1 MASVVSSALAGGVN
15 MIQLREK
22 DLPACD
28 LLAMA
33 KELRVLTDRRAL
45 LLINDRVDV
54 ALAVNADGIQLGENG
69 LPVGEVHRLSNDKF
83 IIGRS
88 IHDVNGAVEAQ
99 ARGADFLIS
108 GTIFPSQSHSNY
120 EASGLKL
127 LQDLRTLVRIP
138 YLAIGGITSQNIA
151 MTVNAGASG
160 AAMISAIS
168 ESIDVESEARAVVN
182 AINWARC
189 HPTELG

>member
-1 MASVVSSALAGGVN
+1 

-45 LLINDRVDV
+45 LLINGRVDV
-54 ALAVNADGIQLGENG
+54 ALAVNADGIQLGEDG
-69 LPVGEVHRLSNDKF
+69 LPVGEVRHLSNDKF

-99 ARGADFLIS
+99 ARGANFLIS
-108 GTIFPSQSHSNY
+108 GTIFPSKMYSYPNLFGKQFIYTSN
-120 EASGLKL
+120 SF
-127 LQDLRTLVRIP
+127 VRN
-138 YLAIGGITSQNIA
+138 S
-151 MTVNAGASG
+151 
-160 AAMISAIS
+160 
-168 ESIDVESEARAVVN
+168 
-182 AINWARC
+182 
-189 HPTELG
+189 